1 MNMMELKSML
11 ISRIAEINDIEF
23 LKDIKALLDKK
34 AEEMTI
40 DLTSD
45 QKAEVHE
52 SQDQIKEGLFLY
64 NKDLDNEIQEWL
76 KDKSYT
82 LGLSSE

>member
-76 KDKSYT
+76 KDK
-82 LGLSSE
+82 